1 MGIFDAIKESFD
13 SYTTEQFNDLYKNH
27 YKALYLY
34 IYGGYKHPKNKLLEV
49 RMKYIHL
56 SIDMPYD
63 TKKTLVK
70 AKEYIISR
78 YEEEIKYEKA
88 LTILSKY
95 PNGTTIVYY
104 KEFNIT
110 ITDAPEIAKKALSE
124 YKKQYPDWL
133 LNLQRPKR
141 RKIPYNET
149 MENILYFCDN
159 ILNKEAEIKE
169 EEAKLQAIVAQWQK
183 EADDKII
190 SNAKYLAVVYPNAYK
205 KLINFPI
212 QTMNLVQAKK
222 TLEYENQIKQYER
235 ALKEKESM
243 PLRVRQAVSSWHTI
257 KGIPYYP

>member
-1 MGIFDAIKESFD
+1 
-13 SYTTEQFNDLYKNH
+13 
-27 YKALYLY
+27 
-34 IYGGYKHPKNKLLEV
+34 
-49 RMKYIHL
+49 MKYIHL
-56 SIDMPYD
+56 SLDMPYD

-159 ILNKEAEIKE
+159 ILNNNSP
-169 EEAKLQAIVAQWQK
+169 L
-183 EADDKII
+183 KIQHI
-190 SNAKYLAVVYPNAYK
+190 
-205 KLINFPI
+205 
-212 QTMNLVQAKK
+212 
-222 TLEYENQIKQYER
+222 
-235 ALKEKESM
+235 
-243 PLRVRQAVSSWHTI
+243 
-257 KGIPYYP
+257 G